1 MIVIAH
7 WRNHHII
14 TLHVCKRQRHRMR
27 IFECSYFQISTYFHI
42 TLLASKS
49 RCLNHQN
56 LLISQNCTGVP
67 YGTGLKN
74 VWYLVSA
81 LVNSTV
87 FVECVIGGHLS
98 MVDLINSCFIMQH
111 FHLASERERS
121 CYCHLTTPNER
132 DDVDSFFSGTLCVGF
147 FPAEL
152 VSVFQ
157 IAQYPSLTSST
168 IRLFCMLYLTILMSE
183 PSLSNLFSPSNPK
196 QIL

>member
-132 DDVDSFFSGTLCVGF
+132 DDIAVSSLELCVWDCF
-147 FPAEL
+147 QQNLHLRFRLHNIQVQLHQQLDSSNTLSLLFQCQNHHRA
-152 VSVFQ
+152 SVF
-157 IAQYPSLTSST
+157 S
-168 IRLFCMLYLTILMSE
+168 F
-183 PSLSNLFSPSNPK
+183 
-196 QIL
+196 